1 MVFAVLKKEWLATH
15 KMPKSATLEQ
25 RIDLHTEHLKHCQ
38 CRTDYPEKLK
48 IEMKT

>member
-38 CRTDYPEKLK
+38 SRTGYTEKLK
-48 IEMKT
+48 MTT